1 VRRMWAPRVCGRR
14 ASAAARRAH
23 GRRCSPASRRASGR
37 ARARARW
44 FLGRLADNFKSARA
58 LRAFAWGYVPVVGG
72 ASAWGCIVFLM
83 IAHFLTSCVE
93 QFAQSQATYAHNL
106 RLLAEAEKLRRRQ

>member
-1 VRRMWAPRVCGRR
+1 
-14 ASAAARRAH
+14 
-23 GRRCSPASRRASGR
+23 
-37 ARARARW
+37 
-44 FLGRLADNFKSARA
+44 
-58 LRAFAWGYVPVVGG
+58 VPVVGG